1 MARAWDARRT
11 ILVMHDAHLTAL
23 SLPAG
28 AHLRRSVWPAAG
40 LCVAA
45 HLPKGSLQALL
56 PAQSTRPQTRSPR
69 PQACVAATY
78 AIKPLSLH
86 ERLHEP
92 PPTAERPVMSSL
104 RCVRGRG
111 RLSSGPKRA
120 GALWDT
126 TAFLVG
132 QSLRSPSLRRRIS
145 GTFTLGEIHSWVSA
159 CLPGVPARLQGERG
173 EFAFRNL
180 LVGTLLLCDY
190 GPGEPAV
197 MAGSEGAAPPS
208 RLPVSRGRRLCLRLA
223 HDPRHCQGGARQ
235 GSDCA

>member
-1 MARAWDARRT
+1 
-11 ILVMHDAHLTAL
+11 MHGAHLTAL

-40 LCVAA
+40 LRVAA
-45 HLPKGSLQALL
+45 HLPKGSLQAL
-56 PAQSTRPQTRSPR
+56 PSAQSTRPQHRSLGPARLAWPPR
-69 PQACVAATY
+69 TPSSRSRSMNGCTSRRRRQSGRPCHHSGAFVAVGGSRAARSGLGHCGTLLRFGGSET
-78 AIKPLSLH
+78 PL
-86 ERLHEP
+86 P
-92 PPTAERPVMSSL
+92 PSR
-104 RCVRGRG
+104 
-111 RLSSGPKRA
+111 
-120 GALWDT
+120 W
-126 TAFLVG
+126 
-132 QSLRSPSLRRRIS
+132 RRIS

-197 MAGSEGAAPPS
+197 MAGREGAAPHS

>member
-1 MARAWDARRT
+1 MARAWVVHGHARCTPDCALPPRRCAPPKVGMASCRPLCGRASPQRLFASPAPCT
-11 ILVMHDAHLTAL
+11 IHTAAN
-23 SLPAG
+23 SLP
-28 AHLRRSVWPAAG
+28 
-40 LCVAA
+40 
-45 HLPKGSLQALL
+45 
-56 PAQSTRPQTRSPR
+56 STR
-69 PQACVAATY
+69 QACVAATY

-190 GPGEPAV
+190 GPGKPAV
-197 MAGSEGAAPPS
+197 MASEGAAPPS

-235 GSDCA
+235 GSDFA